1 MKYRDNLSDAMA
13 GPHRKVALPLGT
25 QADYKVPADLKTCQ
39 SEFHHNTLM
48 WVL

>member
-13 GPHRKVALPLGT
+13 GPTPQGVATPVA
-25 QADYKVPADLKTCQ
+25 QADYKVPADLKSCQ

-48 WVL
+48 WTL